1 MISDRLLTGRFKVGG
16 NKMQHASAKSNGVQP
31 VFATLGTMLSMV
43 LFADAALAQDVAGGV
58 VGNMAGLGAGLPA
71 LISNTGAD
79 GSTSY
84 SLSLQIL
91 ALMTAM
97 TVLPSLVLGMTSFTR
112 IIIVLSILRQAMGT
126 QQTPPNQV
134 LIAIALFLTFFIM
147 SPTLTTIYDTAA
159 DPYLNGKISAESAL
173 STASGDMKKFMVM
186 NTRKNDLNMFID
198 LAEEGAVETPDDIPL
213 TVLLPAFITSELK
226 TAFQIGF
233 LLFLP
238 FLVIDMVVASV
249 LMSLGM
255 MMLSP
260 MLVAL
265 PFKLLLFVLVD
276 GWSMTVGSLV
286 ATYAV

>member
-1 MISDRLLTGRFKVGG
+1 MKFKAIIILIPALFISLVG
-16 NKMQHASAKSNGVQP
+16 S
-31 VFATLGTMLSMV
+31 
-43 LFADAALAQDVAGGV
+43 AALAQ
-58 VGNMAGLGAGLPA
+58 NGLSSFADGLPA
-71 LISNTGAD
+71 LKIESNGEAET
-79 GSTSY
+79 TY

-91 ALMTAM
+91 ALMTGL
-97 TVLPSLVLGMTSFTR
+97 TLLPSIVLGATSFTR
-112 IIIVLSILRQAMGT
+112 IIVLSILRQAMGT

-147 SPTLTTIYDTAA
+147 TPTLTEINRTAL
-159 DPYLNGKISAESAL
+159 DPYLEGDLPAKSAL
-173 STASGDMKKFMVM
+173 STGSNTLKEFLVK
-186 NTRKNDLNMFID
+186 NTRENDLSMFTD
-198 LAEEGAVETPDDIPL
+198 LIGDQGYEDHRDIPL
-213 TVLLPAFITSELK
+213 TVILPAFITSELK

-238 FLVIDMVVASV
+238 FLVIDMVIASI

-276 GWSMTVGSLV
+276 GWAMTVGSLV
-286 ATYAV
+286 ATYVSN

>member
-1 MISDRLLTGRFKVGG
+1 MTRYSVTGRLGF
-16 NKMQHASAKSNGVQP
+16 ALTP
-31 VFATLGTMLSMV
+31 VLALLCLATP
-43 LFADAALAQDVAGGV
+43 AAAQVAGI
-58 VGNMAGLGAGLPA
+58 PA
-71 LISNTGAD
+71 LSINEGSD
-79 GSTSY
+79 GSTY

-91 ALMTAM
+91 ALMTAL
-97 TVLPSLVLGMTSFTR
+97 TLLPSLVLGMTSFTR

-134 LIAIALFLTFFIM
+134 LVAIALFLTFFIM
-147 SPTLTTIYDTAA
+147 APTLTTLNSDVIS
-159 DPYLNGKISAESAL
+159 PYLDGQLPAETALANGTEVMKRFLVQNTRVNDLVMFTEMIGDQPYASAEDVPL
-173 STASGDMKKFMVM
+173 S
-186 NTRKNDLNMFID
+186 
-198 LAEEGAVETPDDIPL
+198 
-213 TVLLPAFITSELK
+213 VLLPAFITSELK

-238 FLVIDMVVASV
+238 FLVIDMVIASI

-276 GWSMTVGSLV
+276 GWAMTVGSLV
-286 ATYAV
+286 ATYSVA

>member
-1 MISDRLLTGRFKVGG
+1 MTPRPLPKNFKAGG
-16 NKMQHASAKSNGVQP
+16 SKMQDANQMRFGTSGLLCALASTAIFIVSNGEAMAQ
-31 VFATLGTMLSMV
+31 
-43 LFADAALAQDVAGGV
+43 DAASSLAS
-58 VGNMAGLGAGLPA
+58 NMAGLGAGLPA
-71 LISNTGAD
+71 LISSNAAD

-147 SPTLTTIYDTAA
+147 SPTLTNIYETAA
-159 DPYLNGKISAESAL
+159 EPYLSGNVSAESAL
-173 STASGDMKKFMVM
+173 SSASGDMKEFMVK
-186 NTRKNDLNMFID
+186 NTRKDDLNMFMD
-198 LAEEGAVETPDDIPL
+198 LAAKGAVETPKDVPL

-286 ATYAV
+286 ATYVV

>member
-1 MISDRLLTGRFKVGG
+1 MRKAICPQPIKRFYFINPKKEFYKILVNFLKKLFFLTILIFISGFPV
-16 NKMQHASAKSNGVQP
+16 HAIGDTIASG
-31 VFATLGTMLSMV
+31 F
-43 LFADAALAQDVAGGV
+43 
-58 VGNMAGLGAGLPA
+58 PA
-71 LISNTGAD
+71 LNV
-79 GSTSY
+79 STNGDITEY
-84 SLSLQIL
+84 SFPLQIL
-91 ALMTAM
+91 FLMTAL

-112 IIIVLSILRQAMGT
+112 IIIVMSILRQALGT

-134 LIAIALFLTFFIM
+134 LIAISLFLTFFIM
-147 SPTLTTIYDTAA
+147 APTFNKVYENAAVPYMEKNLPAEQAIETA
-159 DPYLNGKISAESAL
+159 SAE
-173 STASGDMKKFMVM
+173 MKHFMVK
-186 NTRKNDLNMFID
+186 NTRKTDLIMFTE
-198 LAEEGAVETPDDIPL
+198 LAGLEKFDKVSDIPFRIA
-213 TVLLPAFITSELK
+213 LPAFMTSELK

-238 FLVIDMVVASV
+238 FLVIDMVISSI

-286 ATYAV
+286 STFSAG